1 MDNEFMDEVIKQL
14 EAIKRATLLGVKD
27 TLNAEECAMMLGLSL
42 NTLYMYTSQK
52 KIPHYR
58 RGRSVYFSKREVENW
73 IKGERVDTDE
83 HIRNKAVTFIA
94 LKEAEAKR
102 GKKKQTA
109 I

>member
-1 MDNEFMDEVIKQL
+1 MDNEFKNEVLKQL
-14 EAIKRATLLGVKD
+14 EAIRLTTILSAKEVLT
-27 TLNAEECAMMLGLSL
+27 TEECAMMLGWSQ